1 MTTSELI
8 ARLERKLAVA
18 RRVPTHRREAECA
31 DVIEDTCRAM
41 LDDLYSGRDRERP
54 WPRGAAPGKGRGGA
68 TVVLRIQRDRDRP
81 AWGRRG
87 AHLPAPAE
95 RQPIAVL

>member
-41 LDDLYSGRDRERP
+41 LDDLYSGRDRNAHGR
-54 WPRGAAPGKGRGGA
+54 WPRRPESGLGGQRFFGEFHAIA
-68 TVVLRIQRDRDRP
+68 TGLLGGVQERICP
-81 AWGRRG
+81 
-87 AHLPAPAE
+87 
-95 RQPIAVL
+95 RQQSVNR